1 MRIWAL
7 TLLILLFAGVSAG
20 SAYDINQ
27 GMTDEVILHSS
38 VDLESPLLSEFFL
51 SHHDKCCNKSGDQ
64 TSASSCA
71 ADCTSLFVDS
81 AEFVF
86 QVSIEHEVTPIPI
99 RTALIADL
107 KDQPPK
113 FL

>member
-1 MRIWAL
+1 M
-7 TLLILLFAGVSAG
+7 FAGVSAG

-27 GMTDEVILHSS
+27 GMTDEVVLHSS
-38 VDLESPLLSEFFL
+38 VDLESPLLSEFSL
-51 SHHDKCCNKSGDQ
+51 SHHEKCCNSSGDQ
-64 TSASSCA
+64 TSSTSASSCA

-86 QVSIEHEVTPIPI
+86 QASIEHEVTPIPI